1 MMKSAG
7 RAMRGMKYTAVLLLL
22 ACAILLGSMILISIL
37 DEFGFG
43 PNVQNQNERIK
54 ENLRRLER
62 SNQTQI

>member
-1 MMKSAG
+1 MKSAG

-22 ACAILLGSMILISIL
+22 ASAILLGSMILISIL

>member
-7 RAMRGMKYTAVLLLL
+7 RAMRAMKYTAVLLLL
-22 ACAILLGSMILISIL
+22 ACAILLGSMMLISIL

>member
-1 MMKSAG
+1 MKSAG
-7 RAMRGMKYTAVLLLL
+7 RAMRAMKYTAVLLLL
-22 ACAILLGSMILISIL
+22 ACAILLGSMMLISIL

>member
-1 MMKSAG
+1 MKSAG

-22 ACAILLGSMILISIL
+22 ASAILLGSMILISIL

-43 PNVQNQNERIK
+43 PNVENQNERIK